1 MKAKNKIV
9 HHKDRASF
17 DKVDALYKKGE
28 GHWVTING
36 QHRFVAVQKNKKTT
50 KKK

>member
-9 HHKDRASF
+9 HHKDRADF
-17 DKVDALYKKGE
+17 DKVDAMYKKGE

-36 QHRFVAVQKNKKTT
+36 QHRFVAVQKG
-50 KKK
+50 KKKK

>member
-9 HHKDRASF
+9 HHKDSASF

-36 QHRFVAVQKNKKTT
+36 QHKFVAVQKNKKTT